1 LRRQTRAGPEPEA
14 LRQSLVPD
22 DDGQR
27 VQERSENPH
36 EMNAAHAIRRLEEV
50 GFTHQQ
56 ATGVVE
62 IIQGEVIEKVA
73 TRDYVGEQVALVRKD
88 LAEQI
93 ALVRKDLAE
102 QIGMVRQEVGA
113 VRQEIG
119 TVRQDLAEQI
129 GTVRQEIGTVRQDLA
144 EQIGTVRQDLAAE
157 TASIRTELAHTRTE
171 LMHAI
176 NRLAFW
182 MNGFLAALLVAV
194 LGICGVLIGKL

>member
-1 LRRQTRAGPEPEA
+1 M
-14 LRQSLVPD
+14 
-22 DDGQR
+22 QR
-27 VQERSENPH
+27 LQERLENRH

-93 ALVRKDLAE
+93 
-102 QIGMVRQEVGA
+102 
-113 VRQEIG
+113 
-119 TVRQDLAEQI
+119 
-129 GTVRQEIGTVRQDLA
+129 GTVRQE
-144 EQIGTVRQDLAAE
+144 LAAE